1 MAHNP
6 LKMTSQEAQTEI
18 RQAWT
23 DSYSPRA
30 IERAVDL
37 LEGKPLW
44 LRISMFIGRLSF
56 RGIYFPQMGRWDWM
70 KVALQNRRTIFKLV
84 RSAFGV
90 AMKSRK
96 KAAALPHA
104 VEAEPVNPNA

>member
-56 RGIYFPQMGRWDWM
+56 RGIYFPQMGRWSWM
-70 KVALQNRRTIFKLV
+70 KIALQNRRTIFKLV
-84 RSAFGV
+84 RSAIG
-90 AMKSRK
+90 AGMESRRR
-96 KAAALPHA
+96 LA
-104 VEAEPVNPNA
+104 VIPPTIEAEPVNPKA

>member
-23 DSYSPRA
+23 DSYSPEA
-30 IERAVDL
+30 IAKAVDAL
-37 LEGKPLW
+37 DGKPLW

-56 RGIYFPQMGRWDWM
+56 RGIYFPQMGRWSWM

-84 RSAFGV
+84 RSAISGG
-90 AMKSRK
+90 MKSRK
-96 KAAALPHA
+96 KPAVIPYA
-104 VEAEPVNPNA
+104 VEPEPVNPNA